1 MSNISLFEGMPDS
14 YRALLATL
22 APETTIA
29 GGYGG
34 GSRLSIRG
42 GVFRKIV
49 AGEEV
54 GTIDSRTLQ
63 TVIVKAAPISRTY
76 YAGAYVEGANQ
87 GPTCW
92 SEDGKIPHIDVL
104 ASDRQATDCNSCP
117 MNIKGSGTGDS
128 RACRFQQRVAV
139 LLPDGENRFVS
150 AEAHLLSMPA
160 TSLFGDA
167 TDKMQMQ
174 AYVRKLHAHKT
185 PLAAVVTEM
194 RFDTDSS
201 TPKLSFK
208 PIRAL
213 TESEL
218 GMVARLQKDPE
229 VDALIRMDYKP
240 TEQQEA
246 APAAL
251 FASEP
256 ERVKAKVAK
265 KPVPVVEEDAGEEE
279 EEVPVVKSKAKPQ
292 VTPAPQSADLA
303 DIMGAWDD

>member
-256 ERVKAKVAK
+256 EPVKAKVAK

-292 VTPAPQSADLA
+292 VTPAPQTADLA